1 MTVCQFLETK
11 LVLIRKNRNKVL
23 RSLKEY
29 DLEIIADSHQKIVN
43 DLDVFVNSKDG
54 IFRSFHKLG
63 YKIHTYRIQHYQT
76 YVSLNRKSSIKRI

>member
-23 RSLKEY
+23 RLLKEC
-29 DLEIIADSHQKIVN
+29 DLEITADSHQKIVN
-43 DLDVFVNSKDG
+43 NLDVFVNSKDG

-63 YKIHTYRIQHYQT
+63 
-76 YVSLNRKSSIKRI
+76 